1 MSIRDGVR
9 RIVREKAF
17 RLARRDLAMFLV
29 DHEEQLLQIF
39 REEMQRLDDDLPE
52 ERLFIDIKL
61 VPLGETILKAAL
73 RAMNRFLTE
82 DGRIPAAPEE
92 TVDAGTVGPSA
103 PEPTDIER
111 QDI

>member
-29 DHEEQLLQIF
+29 DHEDHLLQIF
-39 REEMQRLDDDLPE
+39 REEMQRLDDELPE

-61 VPLGETILKAAL
+61 VPLGEMILRAAL

-82 DGRIPAAPEE
+82 D
-92 TVDAGTVGPSA
+92 AGTPA
-103 PEPTDIER
+103 TPEPAGDTGIVESSATAPTEAER

>member
-29 DHEEQLLQIF
+29 DHEDHLLQIF
-39 REEMQRLDDDLPE
+39 REEMQRLDDELPE

-61 VPLGETILKAAL
+61 VPLGEMILRAAL

-82 DGRIPAAPEE
+82 DAGTPAALGS